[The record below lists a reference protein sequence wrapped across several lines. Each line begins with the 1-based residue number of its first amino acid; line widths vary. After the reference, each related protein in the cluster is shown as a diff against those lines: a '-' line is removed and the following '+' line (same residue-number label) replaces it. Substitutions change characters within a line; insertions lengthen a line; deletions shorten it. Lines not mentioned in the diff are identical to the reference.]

1 MKVKIL
7 SNYFNEK
14 VGEIVEAKR
23 YNELTIEESK
33 ESIGDYNWEGNIR
46 GVFVQY
52 KENKWIYLIDDE
64 YEIVEE

>member
-14 VGEIVEAKR
+14 VGEIVEAKI

-52 KENKWIYLIDDE
+52 KGNEWIYLIDDE